1 MILLTQV
8 IPPKLT
14 ETPMMNPMTVPMMTD
29 PMTNPTTIPMM
40 TDPIDSSY
48 HNGFYD
54 EFY

>member
-1 MILLTQV
+1 
-8 IPPKLT
+8 
-14 ETPMMNPMTVPMMTD
+14 MMNPMTVPMMTD
-29 PMTNPTTIPMM
+29 PMM

>member
-1 MILLTQV
+1 
-8 IPPKLT
+8 
-14 ETPMMNPMTVPMMTD
+14 MMNPMTVPMMTD

>member
-1 MILLTQV
+1 MA
-8 IPPKLT
+8 

-29 PMTNPTTIPMM
+29 PMM

>member
-1 MILLTQV
+1 M
-8 IPPKLT
+8 T
-14 ETPMMNPMTVPMMTD
+14 ETPMMNPMTV
-29 PMTNPTTIPMM
+29 PMM

>member
-1 MILLTQV
+1 MM
-8 IPPKLT
+8 

>member
-1 MILLTQV
+1 
-8 IPPKLT
+8 
-14 ETPMMNPMTVPMMTD
+14 MTVPMMTD